1 MRFIH
6 LGDLHI
12 GRTFDMHSLLDDQR
26 FVLEQVLDLAQ
37 QRKPDFVL
45 IAGDIYDR
53 SVPKEEAV
61 ALYDEFITRLVLEL
75 GIPVYAISGN
85 HDSSRRLEGLG
96 GLLKKTG
103 YHMSGTLKN
112 PLEQIQLMD
121 DFGPVDLYFLP
132 YKEMHGA
139 RAIYEITDTKETKA
153 TMERIL
159 ASAQGNPNR
168 KILMTHNY
176 FGHNASAMD
185 LSDSERRISIGGEDI
200 IDTSV
205 LDAFQYVALGHLH
218 KPQRV
223 GREEVRYAGSLL
235 KYSTSEVDHR
245 KVITWVEMD
254 ELGSCQ
260 VELIPV
266 TFLRDLKKIQGSYH
280 DFLHSDFVPQKNDFL
295 ALVLTDEER
304 IDHAYVH
311 LSSMYPNIISLTYLN
326 MEQAYELKVDQEAIR
341 KADLRKLFNDFFKDK
356 NHREM
361 NDDEEVFMAD
371 IFREVE
377 ADNDTN

>member
-1 MRFIH
+1 MKFIH

-12 GRTFDMHSLLDDQR
+12 GRTFDMHSLLNDQR
-26 FVLEQVLDLAQ
+26 FVLEQVIDLAK

-53 SVPKEEAV
+53 SVPKEDAV

-75 GIPVYAISGN
+75 EIPVYAISGN
-85 HDSSRRLEGLG
+85 HDSARRLEGLG

-103 YHMSGTLKN
+103 YHISGTLKN
-112 PLEQIQLMD
+112 PLEQIQLTD
-121 DFGPVDLYFLP
+121 EFGPVDLYFLP

-159 ASAQGNPNR
+159 ESAQNDPNR
-168 KILMTHNY
+168 KILMAHNY
-176 FGHNASAMD
+176 FGHNAEVMD

-205 LDAFQYVALGHLH
+205 LDAFHYVALGHLH
-218 KPQRV
+218 KPQKV
-223 GREEVRYAGSLL
+223 GRDEVRYAGSLL

-254 ELGSCQ
+254 RLGNCQ
-260 VELIPV
+260 VDLIPV
-266 TFLRDLKKIQGSYH
+266 TFLRDLKKVQGSYD
-280 DFLHSDFVPQKNDFL
+280 DFLRADFVAKKDDFL

-311 LSSMYPNIISLTYLN
+311 LSNIYPNIISLTYLN
-326 MEQAYELKVDQEAIR
+326 QEQAYELKVDQEAIR
-341 KADLRKLFNDFFKDK
+341 KADLRKLFNDFFNDK

-361 NDDEEVFMAD
+361 NEAEEAFMAD

-377 ADNDTN
+377 AGNDSN